1 MVYGAAKTK
10 ETACVFLADF
20 NKLRLLAVGY
30 LPLFE
35 DFKVDGRENMRL
47 SVCGYNG
54 SQNYLKMV
62 QYVSGQWEI
71 AEQQIKKIYNPIFQ
85 H

>member
-1 MVYGAAKTK
+1 MVYGAAITK

-20 NKLRLLAVGY
+20 NKLKLLAVGY

-35 DFKVDGRENMRL
+35 DLKVDGRENMRL
-47 SVCGYNG
+47 SAFGHNG
-54 SQNYLKMV
+54 SHNYIKML

-71 AEQQIKKIYNPIFQ
+71 TEQILKKIYNPVFQ